1 MTIERIESISETER
15 RDGWQEYEGFE
26 VVTSQQ
32 RIFLGISNSQSCC
45 EDWGYFWSNDATEDF
60 IGAELRN
67 VKITDQ
73 CLNTEKAPKVY
84 EGDVMFVTLE
94 TDRGDLQFVAYNEH
108 NGYYGHSA
116 IVRSTQLTVDEVL

>member
-1 MTIERIESISETER
+1 MTTERIESIREIEIQE
-15 RDGWQEYEGFE
+15 GWNTYEGFE
-26 VVTSQQ
+26 VITSKQ
-32 RIFLGISNSQSCC
+32 RIVLGIEGGQACC
-45 EDWGYFWSNDATEDF
+45 EEWGYFWSNDSIEEF